1 MSDTRLDHEL
11 RARENPPKP
20 GRSSVATTV
29 IAKFAELGS
38 ALLALTYRRPR
49 SLPIIVDGASW
60 TVGLALGVFLKLTTT
75 VSIASIETAVL
86 VVLAIIAQTVLGS
99 LIGIYR
105 YRWRVSSFEEVTAL
119 AFTWFTVATGIT
131 IGNYLF
137 RSTVSDLPSSA
148 VINGSLGALSLMIAA
163 RVAWR
168 RLCDIQRRPQA
179 ERCRRTI
186 VVGAGEGGGQVIRA
200 MLSDP
205 NSLYYPVAIIDDD
218 RALGNRQ
225 MDGVNVEGTRHDIAE
240 VAIRHNAEV
249 LLIAIPSA
257 TSKLIQELSSLATT
271 AKLEVRV
278 LPATNE
284 LVGGMSVTDVR
295 PPTVNDLLGRDPVE
309 IDLESVVDYLRDRRV
324 LITGAGG
331 SIGSELSRQVHRF
344 GPSKLYLL
352 DRDESALHSLQLSME
367 GRALLDDEGLIVAD
381 IRDRERMFEVFNR
394 TRPDVVFH
402 TAALK
407 HLTLLEN
414 HPSEGVKTNTIGTN
428 NLLDAAMSYD
438 VKRFVNI
445 STDKAADPTSVL
457 GATKLAAERLTAQA
471 AKEAGE
477 PYLSVRFGNVLGSR
491 GSVLPTFLDQLEKGN
506 KLTVTDPDVTRYF
519 MTIPEAVRL
528 VVQAGAIGDPG
539 EVLVLDMGEP
549 VKILDLA
556 QQLID
561 LVRPGTE
568 IEFTGL
574 RPGEKMHEVLIAK
587 DEVGATRAHPR
598 ISHTAGE
605 MIDPAGALAIL
616 GPDVVNH
623 TRNLLADAAHVD
635 DRPVK
640 TSVT

>member
-1 MSDTRLDHEL
+1 LS
-11 RARENPPKP
+11 
-20 GRSSVATTV
+20 
-29 IAKFAELGS
+29 LG
-38 ALLALTYRRPR
+38 L
-49 SLPIIVDGASW
+49 I
-60 TVGLALGVFLKLTTT
+60 LKLTITAS
-75 VSIASIETAVL
+75 VASIETAVL
-86 VVLAIIAQTVLGS
+86 IGFAIAGQTILGS

-105 YRWRVSSFEEVTAL
+105 YRWRISSFEEVTAL
-119 AFTWFTVATGIT
+119 GFTWLTVATGIT
-131 IGNYLF
+131 IGNFLF
-137 RSTVSDLPSSA
+137 RQTVSDLPSSA

-205 NSLYYPVAIIDDD
+205 NSLYYPVALIDDD
-218 RALGNRQ
+218 PALENRQ
-225 MDGVNVEGTRHDIAE
+225 MDGVHVEGARNDIAE
-240 VAIRHNAEV
+240 VAARHGAEV

-257 TSKLIQELSSLATT
+257 TSKLIQELSALAVS
-271 AKLEVRV
+271 ANLEVRV

-331 SIGSELSRQVHRF
+331 SIGSELSRQVQRF
-344 GPSKLYLL
+344 GPSKLFLL

-367 GRALLDDEGLIVAD
+367 GRALLDNDGLIVAD
-381 IRDRERMFEVFNR
+381 IRDRDRMFEVFDN

-414 HPSEGVKTNTIGTN
+414 HPSEGVKTNTIGTS
-428 NLLDAAMSYD
+428 NLLDAALNFD

-471 AKEAGE
+471 AKEVGE

-491 GSVLPTFLDQLEKGN
+491 GSVLPIFLDQLENGN

-556 QQLID
+556 KQLID

-598 ISHTAGE
+598 INHTAGE
-605 MIDPAGALAIL
+605 VTDPADALAIL
-616 GPDVVNH
+616 GEDVVSN
-623 TRNLLADAAHVD
+623 TRSLLADAAHVA
-635 DRPVK
+635 DRHVK